1 MSADEHTPH
10 TDLHPWHADMHAPL
24 MSADEITPRADL
36 HARDADMHAPLL
48 SPLPPELLSA
58 LHQLTG
64 GDVDVAIVLG
74 SGLGQFA
81 DTVELLASVST
92 SELPGYPISTIE
104 GHQGRLHIARAHG
117 LRILLFQGRVHGYEG
132 YSPGHTAL
140 PARIAAALHA
150 RVLVA
155 TNAAGGLDPAFAA
168 GDLMLIT
175 DLLVLPAARHMGL
188 ELQGRFT
195 PETPLPRPLFS
206 PSVLARARDAAEEAG
221 VRLRE
226 GTYGF
231 CSGPT
236 YETRSE
242 IAFFRLAGAH
252 AAGMSTAPEI
262 IAAARAGLPVLAVSC
277 ITNVARTVRQSV
289 SHAEVTATAARAS
302 GDLARLVHAFLRRT

>member
-1 MSADEHTPH
+1 MNANPYMQSPD
-10 TDLHPWHADMHAPL
+10 
-24 MSADEITPRADL
+24 
-36 HARDADMHAPLL
+36 ARAPLL
-48 SPLPPELLSA
+48 SPVPQDLLET
-58 LHQLTG
+58 LRDFTG
-64 GDVDVAIVLG
+64 GAVDAAIVLG
-74 SGLGQFA
+74 SGLGRFA
-81 DTVELLASVST
+81 DTVEVHAAVDT
-92 SELPGYPISTIE
+92 REFPGYPVSTIA
-104 GHQGRLHIARAHG
+104 GHEGRLLLARAHG

-132 YSPGHTAL
+132 YAPGHTAL

-175 DLLVLPAARHMGL
+175 DLLVLPAARLMGL
-188 ELQGRFT
+188 EVQGRFT
-195 PETPLPRPLFS
+195 PDTPLPRPLFA
-206 PSVLARARDAAEEAG
+206 PGLLACAREAAAEAG

-262 IAAARAGLPVLAVSC
+262 IAAARASLPVLAVSC
-277 ITNVARTVRQSV
+277 ITNVARTVRQPV
-289 SHAEVTATAARAS
+289 SHAEVTSTAARAS
-302 GDLARLVHAFLRRT
+302 GELARLVHAFLRRM